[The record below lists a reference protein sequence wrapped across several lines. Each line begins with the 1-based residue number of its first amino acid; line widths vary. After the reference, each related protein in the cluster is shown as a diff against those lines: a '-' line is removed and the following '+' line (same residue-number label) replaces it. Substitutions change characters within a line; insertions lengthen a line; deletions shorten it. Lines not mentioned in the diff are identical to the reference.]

1 MLLGV
6 SFGITSHIAFNNYCK
21 KRMKLNKKTEE
32 KTRGRGFLKIILN
45 IRNIVSCTFGILVIP
60 IGILNIFWGNDPG
73 FGVFLVFLSLAFFPP
88 TNAFLIKKFGFR
100 IPSIV
105 KITLGIFI
113 IWASLGV
120 GELLDKINLMLV
132 DINTGF

>member
-1 MLLGV
+1 
-6 SFGITSHIAFNNYCK
+6 
-21 KRMKLNKKTEE
+21 MKLNKKAEE
-32 KTRGRGFLKIILN
+32 KTRGRGFLKINLN

-73 FGVFLVFLSLAFFPP
+73 FGVFLVFLSLAFFPLI
-88 TNAFLIKKFGFR
+88 NAFLIKKFGFR